1 MINFASWKIIY
12 VLHVERNF
20 VKRFIKRRRQFI
32 VVSLVPIKGEAMVQ
46 QSELS
51 LSRINAIGSQKEYAL
66 FVRMNLF
73 IKGIIRNIA
82 QGNVLRL
89 PTKTI
94 CQERKTLHIKM
105 EVLTIKEGGVVMIGK
120 QLDWKYTNVIIMF
133 VRSAVL
139 NVRAKGITR
148 IATI

>member
-1 MINFASWKIIY
+1 
-12 VLHVERNF
+12 
-20 VKRFIKRRRQFI
+20 
-32 VVSLVPIKGEAMVQ
+32 MVQ